1 MAQSRNVPSLGLALL
16 VVILLSIPGCKDDP
30 ARAADDKKDGGA
42 KVDAGPAEMGIIKGT
57 ATTTDGQPIKSFG
70 GSISGYSSKSGQR
83 VSANIDGTN
92 GKYSTDVGP
101 GQFAT
106 RAWTD
111 VEYNGR
117 KYRIDLDAT
126 DGKGVLTKQDTKPGV
141 VKNFKW
147 KLDGFR
153 VDCDARGTDR
163 FYSHCGGSIN
173 FNPEGHGIEY
183 WSGIKKDYKHKPE
196 PKIPADAIVELTLT
210 PDGPLI
216 DGSKGKPVVLT
227 LKPADIK
234 GYMDRITRGIPIGRY
249 KVTAKATLAD
259 RSSKALKVTP
269 FHSFKEADAP
279 APAEEAVLEFVQSKE
294 PSDIVNGVDEINVH
308 VMY

>member
-1 MAQSRNVPSLGLALL
+1 MRNGRVFVAAMLAVM
-16 VVILLSIPGCKDDP
+16 VVWASGCKDET
-30 ARAADDKKDGGA
+30 AKAADDKKDGGA
-42 KVDAGPAEMGIIKGT
+42 KVDAGPAEPGVIKGT
-57 ATTTDGQPIKSFG
+57 ATTMDGRPIKSFG
-70 GSISGYSSKSGQR
+70 GYISGYSSKSGQR
-83 VSANIDGTN
+83 VSANIDGTD

-117 KYRIDLDAT
+117 KYRIDLEPT
-126 DGKGVLTKQDTKPGV
+126 DGKGGLTKQDTKNGV
-141 VKNFKW
+141 VKNFVW

-153 VDCDARGTDR
+153 AGGDPRSTDR

-173 FNPEGHGIEY
+173 LYPEGHGLEY
-183 WSGIKKDYKHKPE
+183 WSGIKKDYQHKPE
-196 PKIPADAIVELTLT
+196 AKIPADATVELTLT

-227 LKPADIK
+227 LKPSKIT

-249 KVTAKATLAD
+249 KATAKAILPD
-259 RSSKALKVTP
+259 GSSKPLRVTP
-269 FHSFKEADAP
+269 YTAFKEADAP
-279 APAEEAVLEFVQSKE
+279 APAAEAVLEFAQSKE
-294 PSDIVNGVDEINVH
+294 NSEVVNGVDEVAVH
-308 VMY
+308 VME